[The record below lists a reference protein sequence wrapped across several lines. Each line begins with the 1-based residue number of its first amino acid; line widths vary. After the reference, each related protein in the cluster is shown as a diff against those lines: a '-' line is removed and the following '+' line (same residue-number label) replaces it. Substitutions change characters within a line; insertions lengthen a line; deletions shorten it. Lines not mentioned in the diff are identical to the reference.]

1 MAQKEKKYFPTTL
14 QSRSVETFM
23 YGSETISS
31 LGPKLLHILQ
41 TELKK
46 IVSPTLFKK
55 KICEWAQKN
64 CPCRLSKLYEQKI

>member
-31 LGPKLLHILQ
+31 LGPKLLDILP

-46 IVSPTLFKK
+46 IVSPTQF
-55 KICEWAQKN
+55 QKEN
-64 CPCRLSKLYEQKI
+64 LLMGPKELSMSFI